1 MNIFDFFNRGCGG
14 GVLVI
19 SEVLAKKKKTITGNL
34 PETNS
39 DDLEYFLQA
48 VYVDNEGN
56 IAPPI
61 DQLPG
66 ESKKPKNDSRNMIN
80 KMYANL
86 SI

>member
-1 MNIFDFFNRGCGG
+1 MWGWSIGDFR
-14 GVLVI
+14 
-19 SEVLAKKKKTITGNL
+19 SSREEKKTITGNL

-66 ESKKPKNDSRNMIN
+66 ESKKKNDSRNTLN